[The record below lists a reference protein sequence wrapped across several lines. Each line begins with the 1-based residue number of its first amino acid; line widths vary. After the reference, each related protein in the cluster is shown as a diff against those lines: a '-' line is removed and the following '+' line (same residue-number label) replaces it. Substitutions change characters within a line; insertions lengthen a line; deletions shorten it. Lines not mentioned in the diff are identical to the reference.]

1 MNLSTNPSFLAPPR
15 IFTCNTSLGASFLPL
30 CRGRPSER
38 LFNPPDFRIVAAPFA
53 QTSLS
58 ILLDTHVR
66 EGQDDLEVSP
76 FPARLP
82 LRRPR
87 AVSFTVKLRIERQ
100 EGSSSSARFSPLPR
114 GLTFCPTYCA
124 TRPRPEWFQAQYSSS
139 TRFMRGPFL
148 YFSKR
153 RTSHV

>member
-1 MNLSTNPSFLAPPR
+1 MGSEIPTQLNQKRDLTICPECDTSQNQSGANHEFVSDESPSSWVA
-15 IFTCNTSLGASFLPL
+15 
-30 CRGRPSER
+30 PSER
-38 LFNPPDFRIVAAPFA
+38 LFNLADFRIVAAPFA

-114 GLTFCPTYCA
+114 GLTFCPTYYA
-124 TRPRPEWFQAQYSSS
+124 TRPRP
-139 TRFMRGPFL
+139 
-148 YFSKR
+148 
-153 RTSHV
+153 